1 MKFQRMQRYERVT
14 WTERKLQAYKQRE
27 QRIRQKIDKDYPLLG
42 AELLAEPM
50 PAPDPDAE
58 LAARRAASAASEK
71 SMRDL
76 AAKHWRHGRAQY
88 HACDEATRTAIS
100 SAWDRWTGP
109 RTPGMWIYIVESHNG
124 VAEERRQRYRAEEA
138 AFKQTLRVAVT
149 AQGQL
154 AL

>member
-14 WTERKLQAYKQRE
+14 WTQRKLQAYKQRE
-27 QRIRQKIDKDYPLLG
+27 QRQRRKIDKDYPLLG

-58 LAARRAASAASEK
+58 LAARQAASAASEK

-88 HACDEATRTAIS
+88 HACDADTREAIRR
-100 SAWDRWTGP
+100 AWAAWRGP
-109 RTPGMWIYIVESHNG
+109 LTPSMWIYVVEQHNG
-124 VAEERRQRYRAEEA
+124 EAERRRERARASDAVLREQIHA
-138 AFKQTLRVAVT
+138 AT
-149 AQGQL
+149 ASQGQL
-154 AL
+154 PL